1 LVIGVK
7 APQIQFMGE
16 TPMKFGN
23 VAKTIAVCAGLVGG
37 FAAGVDAQTLKIGV
51 ISPLTGGA
59 APWGNAM
66 AESARMAAADVNA
79 KGGLEVGG
87 KKYQV
92 EVIAYDDQY
101 KAADAVAAY
110 NRLTTQDG
118 VKIMGVLASPS
129 TLALR
134 DTVENDKNI
143 MLTSSGI
150 EKSVDPNSK
159 YMLRMLS
166 ILREF
171 VPATIR
177 WVRDNQ
183 KERRVAILNPN
194 DESGWYSTDISKTNY
209 LKYGFDVVSSEL
221 FERATKDF
229 QPLLTRVLAAKPE
242 IIELASVPPATAGLI
257 VRQAREL
264 GFKGIVVK
272 DAGAA
277 VKETIETAGKEGA
290 EGTIS
295 LHYGDPTSPGYKRLA
310 EVYRKKFN
318 QDPDDLIV
326 VYYDAFNAVLQ
337 AVHQSGSVDD
347 TKKISDAFFNKTFP
361 IQSILGGEL
370 ALGGANGLP
379 GDPNQIITWSYISK
393 IHDGQMVIVGK
404 VR

>member
-1 LVIGVK
+1 
-7 APQIQFMGE
+7 
-16 TPMKFGN
+16 MKITKYA
-23 VAKTIAVCAGLVGG
+23 VAVAAGLGLLL
-37 FAAGVDAQTLKIGV
+37 AGANAQTLKIGV
-51 ISPLTGGA
+51 IAPLTGGA

-66 AESARMAAADVNA
+66 AEAARQAADDANA
-79 KGGLEVGG
+79 KGGLDVGG
-87 KKYQV
+87 KKYTV
-92 EVIAYDDQY
+92 EVVAYDDQY

-118 VKIMGVLASPS
+118 VKVMGVLASPS

-134 DTVENDKNI
+134 DTVENDHNI

-150 EKSVDPNSK
+150 EKSVDPKSR
-159 YMLRMLS
+159 YIFRMLS

-209 LKYGFDVVSSEL
+209 IKYGFDVVSSEL
-221 FERATKDF
+221 FERSTKDF
-229 QPLLTRVLAAKPE
+229 QPLLTRVLATKPE

-264 GFKGIVVK
+264 GFKGIFVK

-277 VKETIETAGKEGA
+277 VKETLETAGAAGA

-295 LHYGDPTSPGYKRLA
+295 LHYGDSNSEGYKKLA
-310 EVYRKKFN
+310 APYRKKFG
-318 QDPDDLIV
+318 QDPDDLIID
-326 VYYDAFNAVLQ
+326 YYDAFAAILQ
-337 AVHQSGSVDD
+337 AIHLGGDVND

-361 IQSILGGEL
+361 FKSILGGEIF
-370 ALGGANGLP
+370 LGGTNGLP
-379 GDPNQIITWSYISK
+379 GDPNQMITWSYISR
-393 IHDGQMVIVGK
+393 IHNGKMEIVGK

>member
-1 LVIGVK
+1 MNFNKYAKAFAVGVGLLGS
-7 APQIQFMGE
+7 F
-16 TPMKFGN
+16 
-23 VAKTIAVCAGLVGG
+23 AVGAG
-37 FAAGVDAQTLKIGV
+37 AQTLKIGV
-51 ISPLTGGA
+51 IAPLTGGA

-66 AESARMAAADVNA
+66 AESARQAASDVNA
-79 KGGLEVGG
+79 KGGLDVGG

-92 EVIAYDDQY
+92 EVVAYDDQY
-101 KAADAVAAY
+101 RAADAVAAY

-118 VKIMGVLASPS
+118 VKIVGVLASPS

-150 EKSVDPNSK
+150 EKSVDPKSR
-159 YMLRMLS
+159 YIFRMLS
-166 ILREF
+166 ILRDF

-177 WVRDNQ
+177 WVHENQ
-183 KERRVAILNPN
+183 KERRVAILDPN
-194 DESGWYSTDISKTNY
+194 DESGWYATDISKTNY
-209 LKYGFDVVSSEL
+209 LKYGFDVVSTEL

-229 QPLLTRVLAAKPE
+229 QPLLTRVLATKPE
-242 IIELASVPPATAGLI
+242 LIELASVPPATAGLI

-264 GFKGIVVK
+264 GFKGIFVK

-295 LHYGDPTSPGYKRLA
+295 LHYGDSTSEGFKRLA
-310 EVYRKKFN
+310 DVYRKKFG
-318 QDPDDLIV
+318 QDPDDLIID
-326 VYYDAFNAVLQ
+326 YYDAFAAILE
-337 AVHQSGSVDD
+337 AVHQAGDVND

-361 IQSILGGEL
+361 FKSILGGEIS
-370 ALGGANGLP
+370 LGGTNGLA
-379 GDPNQIITWSYISK
+379 GDPNQMMTWSYISK
-393 IHDGQMVIVGK
+393 IHDGKLEIVGK